1 MGAAGKQD
9 EEFSRAHIAGPVVL
23 ADVQCSLLYQ
33 DQNKEV
39 QVLLKCINPFS
50 LIRLPQ
56 AGILPALR
64 HHKYNATS
72 GI

>member
-39 QVLLKCINPFS
+39 Q
-50 LIRLPQ
+50 
-56 AGILPALR
+56 GPA
-64 HHKYNATS
+64 
-72 GI
+72 